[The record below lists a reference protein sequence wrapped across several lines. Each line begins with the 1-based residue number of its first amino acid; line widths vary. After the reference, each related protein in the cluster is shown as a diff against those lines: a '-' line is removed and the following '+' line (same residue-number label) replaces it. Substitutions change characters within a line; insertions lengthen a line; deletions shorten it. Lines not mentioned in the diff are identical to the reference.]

1 MNNDKD
7 NKNNKNNNDKGIPK
21 FPRSS
26 KGQQCI
32 GPCYPSNVYARHP
45 QTLSHITAD
54 TNFCPVTPFITK
66 DPYTGKNTVADYDK
80 CNVPTNQ
87 DEYVDDLYIN
97 LVFPS
102 FHFTSEYFLKEYYKI
117 YNLEDL
123 LIWFDTHL
131 MDPFFSRKR
140 IFEAGMIAYGD
151 EIQVIDHR
159 LVTIVNEIIE
169 DLMFEVYFEI
179 KQYLTVKNNVIMLTK
194 ESLLKDQGKGM
205 HSYAAF
211 NDPDIVDSFLFYSGY
226 IREKFGGIDNIH
238 QFLSKFI
245 RYYKEELLNIDVI
258 NNILNRFIEYIVK
271 RINLTLEASSNSL
284 PSGSDTDSG
293 ENKY

>member
-7 NKNNKNNNDKGIPK
+7 NKNNKDKNDKGNPK
-21 FPRSS
+21 YPRSS

-32 GPCYPSNVYARHP
+32 GPCYPSNVYVRHP
-45 QTLSHITAD
+45 QTLSNITAG

-66 DPYTGKNTVADYDK
+66 DPDTGKNTVMEHDK
-80 CNVPTNQ
+80 CNVPTNHN
-87 DEYVDDLYIN
+87 EYVDDLYIN

-102 FHFTSEYFLKEYYKI
+102 FHFTSEYFLKAYYKI
-117 YNLEDL
+117 INLEEL

-151 EIQVIDHR
+151 EIQMIDHR

-169 DLMFEVYFEI
+169 NSMFRVYLEI
-179 KQYLTVKNNVIMLTK
+179 KQYLTAKDNVIMLTK
-194 ESLLKDQGKGM
+194 ESPLKDQGKGM
-205 HSYAAF
+205 SVPDAF
-211 NDPDIVDSFLFYSGY
+211 NDPNIIDSFLFYRKF

-245 RYYKEELLNIDVI
+245 RYYKEELVNIDVI
-258 NNILNRFIEYIVK
+258 NNILYRFIEYIVK
-271 RINLTLEASSNSL
+271 RITLTLENVPPEKA
-284 PSGSDTDSG
+284 G
-293 ENKY
+293 